1 VPLPGHAVVPDRW
14 ETHHAAPAAGAQTG
28 RCRITRPAG
37 GTGVLDPATGT
48 VTAATPEIV
57 YDGPFRAVAL
67 VADQATPM
75 AGQQVTHRDYLWQ
88 VDRSTAGIRVDD
100 TVTVLDA
107 TDPDLLTARLHVVD
121 VQAGSLRF
129 ARDLRV
135 RLDQG

>member
-1 VPLPGHAVVPDRW
+1 VPLPGHRVIPDRW
-14 ETHHAAPAAGAQTG
+14 ETHHAPVASGTQSG
-28 RCRITRPAG
+28 RCRISRPG
-37 GTGVLDPATGT
+37 VGTFDPGTGT
-48 VTAATPEIV
+48 VAAPASTIV

-67 VADQATPM
+67 IADQATPV

-88 VDRSTAGIRVDD
+88 LHRTADGVRVDD

-107 TDPDLLTARLHVVD
+107 TDPALLTARLHVAD
-121 VQAGSLRF
+121 VQVGSLRF